1 MLKVGSFPT
10 ENVAFADQTRWHDGT
25 LEINR
30 EELLAIAQ
38 EDRRIASA
46 NVDIVKPGEKARIIN
61 TYDIVEPKV
70 KVHGNGV
77 VYPAVCG
84 RAVDAV
90 GEGVTHRLSGMA
102 VLGCVDIAADAV
114 DDPLTQT
121 RLRLPWSEVRSDH
134 RFNDMSGPGAVTIA
148 SKLSNVCI
156 TMQPTPGESS
166 ESWHA
171 AVQSAIF
178 RAADH
183 LAQAVAGLEPPE
195 EEVFDTTPQPGLTG
209 VVFVPHLASPELY
222 RGPYTKL
229 GTAIYGITRAA
240 PPWLLNPTEML
251 DGAISQQRTWIYT
264 ENPVVLELLRRH
276 GTDWNFLACI
286 PYFTNWSMQEEKQAA
301 SHRVAQMAAK
311 LGADGAIVTTDVRGQ
326 RMVETT
332 MTIEACEKAGVK
344 TVFLTEE
351 EDPEGGSAPPLITTV
366 PELQTMVSTGTGGW
380 DGPFP
385 AVDRVVGAL
394 EPDEEWFEEKP
405 AVHGRYGVSH
415 LQDFYGYGR
424 QSYVDY

>member
-1 MLKVGSFPT
+1 MLTLGSFAVQDVVFGSQT
-10 ENVAFADQTRWHDGT
+10 RFCDGILEIHRDELVAFA
-25 LEINR
+25 LE
-30 EELLAIAQ
+30 
-38 EDRRIASA
+38 DHRIAKA
-46 NVDIVKPGEKARIIN
+46 GLEIVKPGDKVRIIN
-61 TYDIVEPKV
+61 TYDIVQPKV
-70 KVHGNGV
+70 KVAGPGV

-90 GEGVTHRLSGMA
+90 GEGITHRMRGVTM
-102 VLGCVDIAADAV
+102 LGCVDIAADAV

-134 RFNDMSGPGAVTIA
+134 RFTDMSGPGAVTIA
-148 SKLSNVCI
+148 SSRINVCL

-166 ESWHA
+166 EAWHV
-171 AVQSAIF
+171 AVQRAMF
-178 RAADH
+178 RAADR
-183 LAQAVAGLEPPE
+183 LAQTVADLEPPE
-195 EEVFDTTPQPGLTG
+195 VEVFDTTPKPGLPG

-240 PPWLLNPTEML
+240 PPWLLSPTEML

-286 PYFTNWSMQEEKQAA
+286 AYPTNWSMQEEKQAA
-301 SHRVAQMAAK
+301 SHRVAHMAK
-311 LGADGAIVTTDVRGQ
+311 TLGAEGAIVTTDVRGQ
-326 RMVETT
+326 RMVETIL
-332 MTIEACEKAGVK
+332 TIDACEKAGI
-344 TVFLTEE
+344 TCVFLTEE
-351 EDPEGGSAPPLITTV
+351 EDPEDGAAPPLITTT
-366 PELQTMVSTGTGGW
+366 PELKAMVSTGTGGC

-385 AVDRVVGAL
+385 AVDRVIGAF
-394 EPDEEWFEEKP
+394 EPEEAWFQEQP

-415 LQDFYGYGR
+415 LQDFYGYGK
-424 QSYVDY
+424 QSYADY